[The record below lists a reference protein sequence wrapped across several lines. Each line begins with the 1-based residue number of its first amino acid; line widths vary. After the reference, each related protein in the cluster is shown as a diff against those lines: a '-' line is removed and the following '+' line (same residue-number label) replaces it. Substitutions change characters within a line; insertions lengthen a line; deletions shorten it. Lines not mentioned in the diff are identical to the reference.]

1 MNRNCQIIIINK
13 HRIWHLLR
21 MSIISF
27 RYFFPKREI
36 CFEIS
41 SFGGSLFS
49 GDRYFRDL
57 ITPVTFYRCFRRSLL
72 SELYGNISCRGGS
85 RILHEW
91 FAPTKLGGFGMLPQ
105 ENLKF
110 SALKVPFS
118 CVLRAPQAI
127 QTHKQYLLQKG
138 IILYKYSLLC
148 LTIQGNIFLSRCELC
163 LSVSKGSSKWI
174 SI

>member
-1 MNRNCQIIIINK
+1 MV
-13 HRIWHLLR
+13 
-21 MSIISF
+21 SIISTNVNKTELVATKGF
-27 RYFFPKREI
+27 TMVCCRAWNIVHR
-36 CFEIS
+36 S
-41 SFGGSLFS
+41 NLNWN
-49 GDRYFRDL
+49 
-57 ITPVTFYRCFRRSLL
+57 RC
-72 SELYGNISCRGGS
+72 IHRGGS

-91 FAPTKLGGFGMLPQ
+91 FAATKLGGFGGMLPQ

-110 SALKVPFS
+110 SALKLPFS

-148 LTIQGNIFLSRCELC
+148 LTIQGNIFLSRSELC

-174 SI
+174 SVDKSVDKPTRLLQFAVE

>member
-1 MNRNCQIIIINK
+1 MYCPHVNVLKDVNNTSLTSQLVIIIVTWSVK
-13 HRIWHLLR
+13 
-21 MSIISF
+21 
-27 RYFFPKREI
+27 
-36 CFEIS
+36 S
-41 SFGGSLFS
+41 SS
-49 GDRYFRDL
+49 GDQRI
-57 ITPVTFYRCFRRSLL
+57 ITP
-72 SELYGNISCRGGS
+72 RGGS

-91 FAPTKLGGFGMLPQ
+91 FAPTKLGGFGGMLPQ

-110 SALKVPFS
+110 SALKLPFS

-148 LTIQGNIFLSRCELC
+148 LTIQGNIFLSRSELC

-174 SI
+174 SIDKSVDKPTRLLQFAVE